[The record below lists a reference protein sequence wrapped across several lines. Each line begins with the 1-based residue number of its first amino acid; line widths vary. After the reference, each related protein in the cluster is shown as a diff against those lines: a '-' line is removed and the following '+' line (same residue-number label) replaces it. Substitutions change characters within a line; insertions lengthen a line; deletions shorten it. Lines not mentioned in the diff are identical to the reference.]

1 MANSKAKKRTS
12 TRKKVVAKKGAAR
25 KSTTTK
31 RLVKN
36 SVAKKS
42 AVKQR
47 TSAKRVVKKAAKK
60 RVAKKINTKSPSA
73 ISNNSPALTREDLF
87 AVLNLYNPPVPPA
100 QAPENTFS
108 RWGKK
113 SAPTVA
119 TLPAAPTLPAVPA
132 VPEVPTAV
140 EVIKVKSDTSSANSN
155 AALIRPDL
163 SSTLNSQTP
172 PVAPAAKSRFKR
184 RGKESAPV
192 APASTTATTASTAT
206 DAKSAAANVAKL
218 TEAKDSKV
226 KSNSR
231 KKATGNPELAEKI
244 RSWGKKRRL
253 SKDGYLIG
261 LADALENDEDL
272 VVWAS
277 TDVLAVF
284 PHSYAAQT
292 PNRIYSLLVL
302 IRNVL
307 VFVPVGLTWLAIGKA
322 TEAFAIYTTKET
334 GTVANF
340 LQFWED
346 GYGYLGEDWTLSH
359 IAVLDFQLIL
369 AVIILTLITEIVS
382 DRAEARAEND
392 DLDSER
398 ERISLA
404 VEVMAYLFDKRGVN
418 NVTMNSA
425 LARSVQN
432 LSASSKS
439 LNEAAQRI
447 EKVSKSLPNN
457 AAIIQEI
464 RKAGR

>member
-1 MANSKAKKRTS
+1 MSNLKAKKKS
-12 TRKKVVAKKGAAR
+12 PTRKRV
-25 KSTTTK
+25 
-31 RLVKN
+31 
-36 SVAKKS
+36 VAKKS
-42 AVKQR
+42 AAKKRVVKKQ
-47 TSAKRVVKKAAKK
+47 TTAKRVVKKAAKK
-60 RVAKKINTKSPSA
+60 RVAKKSYAKSSSA
-73 ISNNSPALTREDLF
+73 SSTSSPVLTREDLF
-87 AVLNLYNPPVPPA
+87 AVLDRYNLSVPPVP
-100 QAPENTFS
+100 ESTFS

-113 SAPTVA
+113 SAPAV
-119 TLPAAPTLPAVPA
+119 PAAPA
-132 VPEVPTAV
+132 VPTAPV
-140 EVIKVKSDTSSANSN
+140 ITAAPVISAAPAVIKVNSDVLSATNRSAASTKPDLSAKLNVQTPTVAPESKSKFKRWGKESSPKAPADTTAKSDTTAKT
-155 AALIRPDL
+155 AADVKGA
-163 SSTLNSQTP
+163 
-172 PVAPAAKSRFKR
+172 VASVG
-184 RGKESAPV
+184 GKP
-192 APASTTATTASTAT
+192 
-206 DAKSAAANVAKL
+206 
-218 TEAKDSKV
+218 TEAKETSL

-231 KKATGNPELAEKI
+231 KKVTGNPELAEKI

-253 SKDGYLIG
+253 SKDGYLMG
-261 LADALENDEDL
+261 LADALENDKDL

-369 AVIILTLITEIVS
+369 AVIVLTLITEVVS
-382 DRAEARAEND
+382 DRAEGRAEKE

-398 ERISLA
+398 ERIGLA
-404 VEVMAYLFDKRGVN
+404 VEVMSYLFDKRGIN
-418 NVTMNSA
+418 SVTMNSS

-432 LSASSKS
+432 LGTSART
-439 LNEAAQRI
+439 LNEAAKRI

-457 AAIIQEI
+457 ATIIQEI

>member
-1 MANSKAKKRTS
+1 MSNLKAKKKS
-12 TRKKVVAKKGAAR
+12 PTRKKVVAKKNAA
-25 KSTTTK
+25 KK
-31 RLVKN
+31 RVVKK
-36 SVAKKS
+36 SVAKRNV
-42 AVKQR
+42 VKKR
-47 TSAKRVVKKAAKK
+47 TSAKRVVKKVAKK
-60 RVAKKINTKSPSA
+60 RVTKKTPAKKTLARKAEVISINKATS
-73 ISNNSPALTREDLF
+73 TRPDLF
-87 AVLNLYNPPVPPA
+87 AALNLQTPPA
-100 QAPENTFS
+100 APVRQSTFS

-113 SAPTVA
+113 SKPKASPT
-119 TLPAAPTLPAVPA
+119 AAVTAPAVDVKGA
-132 VPEVPTAV
+132 VASVG
-140 EVIKVKSDTSSANSN
+140 
-155 AALIRPDL
+155 
-163 SSTLNSQTP
+163 
-172 PVAPAAKSRFKR
+172 
-184 RGKESAPV
+184 GKP
-192 APASTTATTASTAT
+192 
-206 DAKSAAANVAKL
+206 
-218 TEAKDSKV
+218 TEAKETSL

-231 KKATGNPELAEKI
+231 KKVTGNPELAEKI

-253 SKDGYLIG
+253 SKDGYLMG
-261 LADALENDEDL
+261 LADALENDTDL

-369 AVIILTLITEIVS
+369 AVIILTLITEIFS
-382 DRAEARAEND
+382 DRAEGRAEKE

-398 ERISLA
+398 ERIGLA
-404 VEVMAYLFDKRGVN
+404 VEVMSYLFDKRGIN
-418 NVTMNSA
+418 SVTMNSS

-432 LSASSKS
+432 LGTSART
-439 LNEAAQRI
+439 LNEAAKRI

-457 AAIIQEI
+457 ATIIQEI

>member
-1 MANSKAKKRTS
+1 MSNLKAKKKS
-12 TRKKVVAKKGAAR
+12 PTRKKI
-25 KSTTTK
+25 
-31 RLVKN
+31 
-36 SVAKKS
+36 VAKKS
-42 AVKQR
+42 AAKKRVVTKQ
-47 TSAKRVVKKAAKK
+47 TTAKRVVKKAAKK
-60 RVAKKINTKSPSA
+60 RVAEKSYARSSSA
-73 ISNNSPALTREDLF
+73 SSTSSPVLTREDLF
-87 AVLNLYNPPVPPA
+87 AVLDRYNLSVPPVP
-100 QAPENTFS
+100 ESTFS

-113 SAPTVA
+113 SAPAV
-119 TLPAAPTLPAVPA
+119 PAAPAAPIAPVITAAPVISAAPA
-132 VPEVPTAV
+132 
-140 EVIKVKSDTSSANSN
+140 VIKVNSDVLSATNRS
-155 AALIRPDL
+155 AASTKPDL
-163 SSTLNSQTP
+163 SAKLNVQTP
-172 PVAPAAKSRFKR
+172 T
-184 RGKESAPV
+184 V
-192 APASTTATTASTAT
+192 APASKSKFKRWGKESSSKAPADTTVKTAV
-206 DAKSAAANVAKL
+206 DVKGAAASVGGKP
-218 TEAKDSKV
+218 TEAKETSL

-231 KKATGNPELAEKI
+231 KKVTGNPELAEKI

-253 SKDGYLIG
+253 SKDGYLMG
-261 LADALENDEDL
+261 LADALENDKDL

-369 AVIILTLITEIVS
+369 AVIVLTLITEVVS
-382 DRAEARAEND
+382 DKAEGRAEKE

-398 ERISLA
+398 ERIGLA
-404 VEVMAYLFDKRGVN
+404 VEVMSYLFDKRGIN
-418 NVTMNSA
+418 SVTMNSS

-432 LSASSKS
+432 LGTSART
-439 LNEAAQRI
+439 LNEAAKRI

-457 AAIIQEI
+457 ATIIQEI